1 VLERPPIPTSRLW
14 TPAHGPPLASYE
26 STGDRLGEGIHM
38 GKGEV
43 IRGADTSS
51 HSFNSQK

>member
-1 VLERPPIPTSRLW
+1 
-14 TPAHGPPLASYE
+14 
-26 STGDRLGEGIHM
+26 M